1 MVSRL
6 PLVLAVLLVLSA
18 CGRAAAAPEGAWA
31 GVELARP
38 MAKPHLVLTDTDGN
52 PYDLVG
58 RTAGRTTLVY
68 FGYTS
73 CTDICPIHLAQ
84 LAQVMARNDMPRDI
98 AVVFITVDP
107 RRDTPEVMRR
117 YLDSFD
123 PRFVGLTGS
132 VAEIDEAQRMF
143 GLPIARPE
151 TDDPGVYGHA
161 GQVFA
166 FAPDGVAR
174 TVYPYGTRQTQ
185 WVHDLPLLDAIPAAT
200 TAVPA
205 TEAGS

>member
-6 PLVLAVLLVLSA
+6 PLVLTVLLVLSA
-18 CGRAAAAPEGAWA
+18 CGRAAATSESTWA
-31 GVELARP
+31 GVELAQP
-38 MAKPHLVLTDTDGN
+38 MAKPQLVLTDTDGN
-52 PYDLVG
+52 PYDLVE

-84 LAQVMARNDMPRDI
+84 LSQVMSRNDMPRDVTVI
-98 AVVFITVDP
+98 LITVDP
-107 RRDTPEVMRR
+107 ERDTPEVLRR

-123 PRFVGLTGS
+123 PEFVGLTGT
-132 VAEIDEAQRMF
+132 VAEVEEAQRMF
-143 GLPIARPE
+143 GLPVARPE
-151 TDDPGVYGHA
+151 LDDPGVYGHA

-166 FAPDGVAR
+166 FAPDGLAR

-185 WVHDLPLLDAIPAAT
+185 WVHDLPLLADIPAAPS
-200 TAVPA
+200 PA
-205 TEAGS
+205 LETNP